1 MLYGREPKPEDN
13 LEKMYG
19 DDFADLPLELFAE
32 YENFDRMVREYIEAE
47 NIERFFDGHFGKLE
61 GADNLLR
68 VYGGDLFKV
77 TDPGS
82 FEERLAVFRERTYI
96 AGAGLVAGLVT
107 FGGPIKQPSGA
118 EDTREMYRAWKSIP
132 LGARQQELTEFLDF
146 EGARIIADTLF
157 TDMPGSLRNEMI
169 EKVDIVLPAT
179 RFYHRERLELR
190 SMPMVHADFDEGIA
204 AALHL
209 IRYYGM
215 LRQNVDFNVPNTPD
229 GIERA

>member
-13 LEKMYG
+13 LENVYG

-32 YENFDRMVREYIEAE
+32 HENFDRIVEEYAHAT
-47 NIERFFDGHFGKLE
+47 NTERFFDGHFEKLE
-61 GADNLLR
+61 GAGKLLQ
-68 VYGGDLFKV
+68 VYGGDMFRV

-82 FEERLAVFRERTYI
+82 FEERLAVLRERTYV
-96 AGAGLVAGLVT
+96 AGVGLMAGLVT

-118 EDTREMYRAWKSIP
+118 EDIREMYRAWKSLP
-132 LGARQQELTEFLDF
+132 LGARQQELTEFLDL

-157 TDMPGSLRNEMI
+157 TDMPGSLRSEMI
-169 EKVDIVLPAT
+169 EKADIVLPAT
-179 RFYHRERLELR
+179 RFYPRERLELR
-190 SMPMVHADFDEGIA
+190 GIPMVHADFDEGIV

-215 LRQNVDFNVPNTPD
+215 LRQDVDFNVPNTPM
-229 GIERA
+229 E